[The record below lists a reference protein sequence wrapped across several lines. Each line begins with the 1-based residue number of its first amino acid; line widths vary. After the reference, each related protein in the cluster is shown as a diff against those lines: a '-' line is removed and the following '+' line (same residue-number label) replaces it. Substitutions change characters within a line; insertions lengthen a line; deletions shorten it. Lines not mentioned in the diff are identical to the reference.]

1 MLLPLPAS
9 SQNSTK
15 MKNHSSLLYS
25 VRMGVSCRRPTCT
38 TWLTWAGRCWS
49 TWPRPGTTVPTRPI
63 RTIRSVSLNLGQKL
77 YQTLKKCKLL
87 SEEIRNSTEYTF
99 IFETILLFISFNKNL
114 HMDYRFHCS
123 ILNCLAEVGWKV
135 DILNLFGR
143 NYSSPSSELVLAGEG
158 DPWAGCAV
166 PGLPGGPGEDP
177 GHQQELPP
185 GALAR
190 TVHQL

>member
-1 MLLPLPAS
+1 MRHMTFKLLHICTLFNLNKKYFFSWHNAS
-9 SQNSTK
+9 HNFQTPPHMYFFNF
-15 MKNHSSLLYS
+15 H
-25 VRMGVSCRRPTCT
+25 
-38 TWLTWAGRCWS
+38 
-49 TWPRPGTTVPTRPI
+49 
-63 RTIRSVSLNLGQKL
+63 QKL